1 MSLRKWSGV
10 LLAVFAVVVLAVATP
25 AQAQRSFE
33 PLFDK
38 FNVSAQ
44 FSWAELNTEIGL
56 DSETLGTGTTL
67 NFEDDLNLDSNKAI
81 PTLAFEWQIAR
92 KHRLGVRWQDIDRD
106 SSAQALTEI
115 QWGDE
120 VIPVDADITLAFDIT
135 QFFIDYTYYP
145 WVKEKWAAG
154 FGLGFRWLDLK
165 AELRWEEATLGGGDD
180 SIDQPAPLPYLCFEY
195 RRLFSDKWR
204 FMFGL
209 GWLSLTFDDVSGGNY
224 VGRASIEYL
233 LGKRWSFGAAIN
245 LANAN
250 VDVKNIEDE
259 EGNPEFTARVDQ
271 DVNDFSVFA
280 RVRF

>member
-1 MSLRKWSGV
+1 MSLRNRSGV

-67 NFEDDLNLDSNKAI
+67 NFEDDLDLDSNKVI
-81 PTLAFEWQIAR
+81 PGLAFEWQIAR
-92 KHRLGVRWQDIDRD
+92 KHRLGVRWQDISRD

-120 VIPVDADITLAFDIT
+120 IIPVNADITLAFDIT
-135 QFFIDYTYYP
+135 QYFIDYTYYP

-154 FGLGFRWLDLK
+154 FGLGIRWMDLK
-165 AELRWEEATLGGGDD
+165 AELRWQEASLGGGGD
-180 SIDQPAPLPYLCFEY
+180 SIDQPAPLPYLYFEY
-195 RRLFSDKWR
+195 GGSRSPSMMSAVAIMSAGRPSSICWANDGALAPPSTLPMPTSMWKTSKTRRATPSSR
-204 FMFGL
+204 PASTRMSTTSA
-209 GWLSLTFDDVSGGNY
+209 SLRG
-224 VGRASIEYL
+224 
-233 LGKRWSFGAAIN
+233 
-245 LANAN
+245 
-250 VDVKNIEDE
+250 
-259 EGNPEFTARVDQ
+259 
-271 DVNDFSVFA
+271 
-280 RVRF
+280 

>member
-92 KHRLGVRWQDIDRD
+92 
-106 SSAQALTEI
+106 
-115 QWGDE
+115 
-120 VIPVDADITLAFDIT
+120 
-135 QFFIDYTYYP
+135 
-145 WVKEKWAAG
+145 
-154 FGLGFRWLDLK
+154 
-165 AELRWEEATLGGGDD
+165 
-180 SIDQPAPLPYLCFEY
+180 
-195 RRLFSDKWR
+195 
-204 FMFGL
+204 
-209 GWLSLTFDDVSGGNY
+209 
-224 VGRASIEYL
+224 
-233 LGKRWSFGAAIN
+233 
-245 LANAN
+245 
-250 VDVKNIEDE
+250 
-259 EGNPEFTARVDQ
+259 
-271 DVNDFSVFA
+271 
-280 RVRF
+280 